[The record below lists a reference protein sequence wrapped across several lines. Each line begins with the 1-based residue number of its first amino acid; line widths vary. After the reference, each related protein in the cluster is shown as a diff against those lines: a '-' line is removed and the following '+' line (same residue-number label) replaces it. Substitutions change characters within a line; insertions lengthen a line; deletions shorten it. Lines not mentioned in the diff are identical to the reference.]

1 MPRLRW
7 GILAPGAI
15 AHKFAKGLEGL
26 PDAELVAVGSRS
38 IDRAREFADQ
48 YRVPNAHGSYEELA
62 RDPEVDA
69 IYVAT
74 PHNYHRDAAILCLD
88 SGKAV
93 LCEKPL
99 AANAAQAKEMVS
111 AARRN
116 DVFFMEAMWTRFLP
130 AWQQVRAWIRAGE
143 VGDVRLVNGTFAF
156 RTGWDPESRLL
167 NPDLAGG
174 GLLDVGIYLVSA
186 AYWVTGHAPEEV
198 IGRAHIG
205 ETGVDEQ
212 AAFILEYADGS
223 LAMLGCGV
231 RTNAQH
237 VFTVYGTEGW
247 IEVPHMFWGTTSAIL
262 HRGETETRF
271 EEPHLSNGYEYEAR
285 EVAECVAAGKSESD
299 ILPLD
304 ESLRIMET
312 LDRIRAQ
319 WGLVYPF
326 ER

>member
-1 MPRLRW
+1 
-7 GILAPGAI
+7 
-15 AHKFAKGLEGL
+15 
-26 PDAELVAVGSRS
+26 
-38 IDRAREFADQ
+38 
-48 YRVPNAHGSYEELA
+48 
-62 RDPEVDA
+62 
-69 IYVAT
+69 
-74 PHNYHRDAAILCLD
+74 
-88 SGKAV
+88 
-93 LCEKPL
+93 
-99 AANAAQAKEMVS
+99 
-111 AARRN
+111 
-116 DVFFMEAMWTRFLP
+116 
-130 AWQQVRAWIRAGE
+130 
-143 VGDVRLVNGTFAF
+143 GDVRLVNGTFAF

-167 NPDLAGG
+167 NPNLAGG

-186 AYWVTGHAPEEV
+186 AYWVTGRTPEEV
-198 IGRAHIG
+198 VGRAHIG

-326 ER
+326 EQ